1 MAANLVSVIMTVY
14 NGEQYLAEAADSILR
29 QSFADFEFIIIDD
42 GSTDS
47 TPQILADYAKRDPR
61 VRAISHPN
69 MGRPESLNRG
79 IEHSTAPLI
88 ARMDADDIAFPHRL
102 EQQVQ
107 FLNAHSE
114 IGLLGGAVDIVTPDG
129 RRISTYQP
137 PTGDA
142 ALRAALRFY
151 NPFRHPT
158 LIMRRETLL
167 ATGGYRTALADAD
180 DYDLILRMAERTQLA
195 NVHQPILSYRVHP
208 SQASV
213 FNIAHQMLCG
223 AAARAAASFRERNL
237 PDPLLSVEEIT
248 PEIVRQLGVCDEE
261 IRRDTAAAYV
271 NWIGLLAEPY
281 PDSALKLVEDLLRFA
296 IRAPS
301 NDPLWLQACLELRA
315 FMYGNDDSRKLWLR
329 RAVALS
335 CSPLKLAGTSSGRSL
350 AASAR
355 QPEIDYAIESRASG
369 YVRLRGRRCLSRRV
383 PPARWTSRHWCGF
396 QNVRLL

>member
-1 MAANLVSVIMTVY
+1 MNPHLVSVIMSVY
-14 NGEQYLAEAADSILR
+14 NGESLLAEAIDSVLR
-29 QSFADFEFIIIDD
+29 QTFADFEFIIIDD
-42 GSTDS
+42 GSTDD
-47 TPQILADYAKRDPR
+47 TPDILCGYARRDTR
-61 VRAISHPN
+61 VRVFPQKN
-69 MGRPESLNRG
+69 QGRPKSLNRG
-79 IEHSTAPLI
+79 IELSTSPLI
-88 ARMDADDIAFPHRL
+88 ARMDADDVSFPGRF
-102 EQQVQ
+102 EQQVE
-107 FLNAHSE
+107 FMNAHSE

-142 ALRAALRFY
+142 ALRAALRVY

-281 PDSALKLVEDLLRFA
+281 PDSALKLVEDLLR
-296 IRAPS
+296 
-301 NDPLWLQACLELRA
+301 LC
-315 FMYGNDDSRKLWLR
+315 DSGAVERS
-329 RAVALS
+329 AVAAGLFRAAGIHVRQRRFA
-335 CSPLKLAGTSSGRSL
+335 KALASAGRSAL
-350 AASAR
+350 VQPFEVGRHLKRAIARRVSASAR
-355 QPEIDYAIESRASG
+355 
-369 YVRLRGRRCLSRRV
+369 
-383 PPARWTSRHWCGF
+383 
-396 QNVRLL
+396 N